1 MFLSLSVAGLGLS
14 GLAYA
19 SPNATTTLTGS
30 LTTSSGVLEIPKGAS
45 CACAKISQAMP
56 QSLILPG
63 SQNYTTQAIDS
74 YWDIRADL
82 SPACIVVP
90 FTVFEVSEAVRII
103 GTCQAK
109 FAVRGG
115 GHMNVSLRSMMTQK
129 GYKS

>member
-1 MFLSLSVAGLGLS
+1 MFLSLALAGIGFS
-14 GLAYA
+14 GLAFA
-19 SPNATTTLTGS
+19 STNSTLTSTGS

-45 CACAKISQAMP
+45 CACAKLAHAIP
-56 QSLILPG
+56 QGLILPG
-63 SQNYTTQAIDS
+63 SQNYTTQATDN

-90 FTVFEVSEAVRII
+90 STASQVSQAVRII

-115 GHMNVSLRSMMTQK
+115 GHMNVS
-129 GYKS
+129 